1 MKRKYNKKMNKNFN
15 FAKYFFVFL
24 IYFFVSAQAIAVPAD
39 TTMKNRRQSDN
50 RLLDFYL
57 IGDEFVNF
65 ARSTDNYTLLL
76 NKNGDYCYAY
86 LNENGDL
93 TASSYLAANPNQRT
107 KAEID
112 FLSSINKNLIFSDNQ
127 ITSRKEAFQKI
138 ETNYPTVGENNL
150 LIILVSFA
158 DRAFTYTRE
167 DFDSLASQPGYN
179 RNGATGSVK
188 DYYYDVS
195 FGQLELNPMVVG
207 PYTLSQPMAYYGAT
221 GPSFS
226 DVNPKAMISE
236 ACVLADSEI
245 DFSQFDMNNDGML
258 DAVHVIFA
266 GAGEA
271 STGESNAIWPHRW
284 SIYPFDSLDI
294 TFDGVT
300 LKDYSCSAEKM
311 GSGMD
316 GIGTICHEFG
326 HVLGLPDLYDTDY
339 EGSGGQATAVNT
351 WSIMASGSYNNYS
364 NTPASFTAYEKYRL
378 NWLEFDTLS
387 LAGEYVLPP
396 LLDSNK
402 AYIITTPYENEF
414 FVFENRHQSSWDTYL
429 PNSGGLIFHVKQEG
443 DYNIN
448 CDPNYQKYDIEEA
461 DRNDADNT
469 LATDVFPSIQ
479 YNNFFTDYSQPNSIL
494 WSGESLNKPITRIT
508 RDTSDNCISFRF
520 MIPDSS
526 AIIETSHE
534 NVKLSNTS
542 YKVKGFEVYEGIYN
556 YTFKGFALDTLQD
569 FSTEQFFE
577 TNEFNADSFSTVLTN
592 LLYAKTYYYRSAYI
606 SDYDTVYGQIKTFT
620 TVDGQPIL
628 KTNSATNIDLTSMTV
643 GGGVLV
649 AGDFPILEYGICY
662 STTQNPDTTTN
673 VISFVGEC
681 ETFTTQITG
690 LEQAT
695 KYYFRT
701 YAITALGIKYA
712 PQKSATTDFIPVENN
727 VITGGATLCE
737 GADFGM
743 ILGSQPQAG
752 QGNFTYQWQKK
763 EEGRSWEDIEENG
776 NEKDYIVGTLTT
788 TTSFRRVVFSL
799 AIRDE
804 SNVIE
809 MKVLKSKGGKI
820 EGKTEWISSEEDT
833 LTLTSFKGEI
843 LSWQEANQD
852 FSWHT
857 IANSEQD
864 TTLLYNPS
872 LLDTVYLRAVVQLN
886 ECPIAYSDTL
896 KINVIQDVSLETL
909 QEGEMY
915 FVYPNPSRGQA
926 HLNNTSQDYLS
937 IRIFDSNA
945 REIIAFET
953 SEKKL
958 NLPIENLSNGIYILR
973 IENKTTQKL
982 VKDIKLIL
990 MK

>member
-1 MKRKYNKKMNKNFN
+1 MNRSFELR
-15 FAKYFFVFL
+15 KYFFVL
-24 IYFFVSAQAIAVPAD
+24 IIFFFASLQAFAVPAD
-39 TTMKNRRQSDN
+39 TTMKSKRQSDN

-65 ARSTDNYTLLL
+65 ARSIDNYTLLL
-76 NKNGDYCYAY
+76 NQNGDYCYAY

-93 TASSYLAANPNQRT
+93 TASSYLASNPNQRT

-112 FLSSINKNLIFSDNQ
+112 FLASINKRLTFSDSQ
-127 ITSRKEAFQKI
+127 ITSRKAPFQKI
-138 ETNYPTVGENNL
+138 ETNYPTVGDNNL
-150 LIILVSFA
+150 LIVLVSFA

-167 DFDSLASQPGYN
+167 DFDSLTSQPGYN

-195 FGQLELNPMVVG
+195 FGSLNLNPTVVG
-207 PYTLSQPMAYYGAT
+207 PYTLSQPMAYYGANA
-221 GPSFS
+221 SYFS
-226 DVNPKAMISE
+226 DVNPKEMISE
-236 ACVLADSEI
+236 GCALADNDV
-245 DFSQFDMNNDGML
+245 DFSQFDMNNDGII

-271 STGESNAIWPHRW
+271 STGEGDAIWPHRW
-284 SIYPFDSLDI
+284 SIYAYDSLDI

-300 LKDYSCSAEKM
+300 LRDYSCSAEKM

-378 NWLEFDTLS
+378 NWLELDTLS

-396 LLDSNK
+396 LMDSNK

-414 FVFENRHQSSWDTYL
+414 FIFENRQQSSWDTYI

-461 DRNDADNT
+461 DRNDDEST
-469 LATDVFPSIQ
+469 LSTDVFPSAQ
-479 YNNFFTDYSQPNSIL
+479 YNNFFTDYSLPNSIL
-494 WSGESLNKPITRIT
+494 WSGETLNKPITRIT
-508 RDTSDNCISFRF
+508 RDTSDNCIRFRF

-526 AIIETSHE
+526 AIVETVHGSI
-534 NVKLSNTS
+534 KLSNTS
-542 YKVKGFEVYEGIYN
+542 YKVKGIEVYEGLYE
-556 YTFKGFALDTLQD
+556 YGFKGFALDTLQD

-577 TNEFNADSFSTVLTN
+577 ANEFNADSFATILTN

-606 SDYDTVYGQIKTFT
+606 SDYDTAYGQVKTFT

-673 VISFVGEC
+673 VISFVGELD
-681 ETFTTQITG
+681 TFTTQLTG

-695 KYYFRT
+695 KYYFRA

-712 PQKSATTDFIPVENN
+712 TQKFATTYFIPVENN

-737 GADFGM
+737 GSDFGM

-752 QGNFTYQWQKK
+752 QGNFTYQWQRKVN
-763 EEGRSWEDIEENG
+763 GQAWEDIEEEG
-776 NEKDYIVGTLTT
+776 NAKDYVVGTLSE

-804 SNVIE
+804 SNVVE

-820 EGKTEWISSEEDT
+820 EAKTEWISSEEDT
-833 LTLTSFKGEI
+833 LRLKSHKGEI

-852 FSWHT
+852 FNWHT

-864 TTLLYNPS
+864 TNLLYNPS
-872 LLDTVYLRAVVQLN
+872 LLDSVYLRAVVQLN

-896 KINVIQDVSLETL
+896 KINVIQDVSLE
-909 QEGEMY
+909 EIESGEMY
-915 FVYPNPSRGQA
+915 FVYPNPSRGHA
-926 HLNNTSQDYLS
+926 HLNNANQDRLT

-945 REIIAFET
+945 REIIMFET
-953 SEKKL
+953 ADEKL
-958 NLPIENLSNGIYILR
+958 NLPIENLSNGAYILR
-973 IENKTTQKL
+973 IENKTTKKI

>member
-1 MKRKYNKKMNKNFN
+1 MKKNFD
-15 FAKYFFVFL
+15 FVKYFFAFL
-24 IYFFVSAQAIAVPAD
+24 IFFFVSSQLMAIPAD
-39 TTMKNRRQSDN
+39 TTMKSKRQSDN

-65 ARSTDNYTLLL
+65 ARSIDNYTLLL
-76 NKNGDYCYAY
+76 NENGDYCYAY

-93 TASSYLAANPNQRT
+93 VVSSYLASNPNQRT
-107 KAEID
+107 KTEID
-112 FLSSINKNLIFSDNQ
+112 FLSSINKRLTFSQTQ
-127 ITSRKEAFQKI
+127 ITEKRQPFQKI
-138 ETNYPTVGENNL
+138 ESNYPTVGENNL

-167 DFDSLASQPGYN
+167 DFDSLTSQPGYS

-195 FGQLELNPMVVG
+195 FGQLELNPTVVG

-226 DVNPKAMISE
+226 DVNPKEMVSE
-236 ACVLADSEI
+236 ACALADSEI
-245 DFSQFDMNNDGML
+245 DFSQFDMNNDGIV

-271 STGESNAIWPHRW
+271 STGETDAIWPHRW
-284 SIYPFDSLDI
+284 NFYPSDSFNI
-294 TFDGVT
+294 TFDGVS

-311 GSGMD
+311 GAGMD

-339 EGSGGQATAVNT
+339 AGSGGQATAINT
-351 WSIMASGSYNNYS
+351 WSIMASGSYNNCS

-378 NWLEFDTLS
+378 NWLQLDTLEV
-387 LAGEYVLPP
+387 AGEYVLPP
-396 LLDSNK
+396 LMDSNK
-402 AYIITTPYENEF
+402 AYIITSPYEDEF
-414 FVFENRHQSSWDTYL
+414 FVFENRNQSSWDTYV

-461 DRNDADNT
+461 DRNDDDNT
-469 LATDVFPSIQ
+469 LATDVFPSAQ
-479 YNNFFTDYSQPNSIL
+479 YNNFFADYSQPNSIL
-494 WSGESLNKPITRIT
+494 WNGESLNKPITRIT
-508 RDTSDNCISFRF
+508 RDTSDNCIRFRF

-526 AIIETSHE
+526 AIVETIHE
-534 NVKLSNTS
+534 SIKLSNTS
-542 YKVKGFEVYEGIYN
+542 YQVKGIEVYAGIYN

-577 TNEFNADSFSTVLTN
+577 ADGFNADSFSTVLTN

-606 SDYDTVYGQIKTFT
+606 SDYDTIYGQIKTFT

-649 AGDFPILEYGICY
+649 EGDFPILEYGICY

-712 PQKSATTDFIPVENN
+712 PQKSATTDFIPIENN

-737 GADFGM
+737 GLDFGM

-752 QGNFTYQWQKK
+752 QGNFTYQWQRK

-776 NEKDYIVGTLTT
+776 NGKDYIVGTLTSS
-788 TTSFRRVVFSL
+788 TSFRRIVFSL
-799 AIRDE
+799 AIRNE
-804 SNVIE
+804 SNVVE

-833 LTLTSFKGEI
+833 LTLKSFKGEI

-852 FSWHT
+852 FNWHT
-857 IANSEQD
+857 ISDSQQD
-864 TTLLYNPS
+864 TNLVYNPS

-896 KINVIQDVSLETL
+896 KINVIQDVSLE
-909 QEGEMY
+909 EIENGEMY
-915 FVYPNPSRGQA
+915 FVYPNPSKGQSI
-926 HLNNTSQDYLS
+926 LNNPTQQSLFLT
-937 IRIFDSNA
+937 IFDSNA
-945 REIIAFET
+945 REIISF
-953 SEKKL
+953 SSSDSQI
-958 NLPIENLSNGIYILR
+958 NLPIQGLQNGIYFLR
-973 IENKTTQKL
+973 IENKQDKKQ
-982 VKDIKLIL
+982 VKEIKIIL
-990 MK
+990 MN

>member
-1 MKRKYNKKMNKNFN
+1 
-15 FAKYFFVFL
+15 
-24 IYFFVSAQAIAVPAD
+24 
-39 TTMKNRRQSDN
+39 
-50 RLLDFYL
+50 
-57 IGDEFVNF
+57 
-65 ARSTDNYTLLL
+65 
-76 NKNGDYCYAY
+76 
-86 LNENGDL
+86 
-93 TASSYLAANPNQRT
+93 
-107 KAEID
+107 
-112 FLSSINKNLIFSDNQ
+112 
-127 ITSRKEAFQKI
+127 
-138 ETNYPTVGENNL
+138 
-150 LIILVSFA
+150 
-158 DRAFTYTRE
+158 
-167 DFDSLASQPGYN
+167 
-179 RNGATGSVK
+179 
-188 DYYYDVS
+188 
-195 FGQLELNPMVVG
+195 
-207 PYTLSQPMAYYGAT
+207 
-221 GPSFS
+221 
-226 DVNPKAMISE
+226 
-236 ACVLADSEI
+236 
-245 DFSQFDMNNDGML
+245 MNNDGIV

-271 STGESNAIWPHRW
+271 STGESDAIWPHRW
-284 SIYPFDSLDI
+284 SIYPSDGFNI
-294 TFDGVT
+294 TFDGVR

-339 EGSGGQATAVNT
+339 EGSGGRATAVNT

-378 NWLEFDTLS
+378 NWLELDTLS

-396 LLDSNK
+396 LMDSNK

-414 FVFENRHQSSWDTYL
+414 FIFENRQQSSWDTYI

-461 DRNDADNT
+461 DRNDDEST
-469 LATDVFPSIQ
+469 LSTDVFPSAQ
-479 YNNFFTDYSQPNSIL
+479 YNNFFTDYSLPNSIL
-494 WSGESLNKPITRIT
+494 WSGETLNKPITRIT
-508 RDTSDNCISFRF
+508 RDTSDNCIRFRF

-526 AIIETSHE
+526 AIVETVHGSI
-534 NVKLSNTS
+534 KLSNTS
-542 YKVKGFEVYEGIYN
+542 YKVKGIEVYEGLYE
-556 YTFKGFALDTLQD
+556 YGFKGFALDTLQD

-577 TNEFNADSFSTVLTN
+577 ANEFNADSFATILTN

-606 SDYDTVYGQIKTFT
+606 SDYDTAYGQAKTFT

-628 KTNSATNIDLTSMTV
+628 RTNSATNIDLTSMTV

-673 VISFVGEC
+673 VISFVGELD
-681 ETFTTQITG
+681 TFTTQLTG

-695 KYYFRT
+695 KYYFRA

-712 PQKSATTDFIPVENN
+712 TQKFATTDFIPVENN

-737 GADFGM
+737 GSDFGM

-752 QGNFTYQWQKK
+752 QGNFTYQWQRKVN
-763 EEGRSWEDIEENG
+763 GQAWEDIEEDG
-776 NEKDYIVGTLTT
+776 NAKDYVVGTLSK

-804 SNVIE
+804 SNVVE
-809 MKVLKSKGGKI
+809 MTVLKSKGGKI
-820 EGKTEWISSEEDT
+820 EAKTDWISSEEDT
-833 LTLTSFKGEI
+833 LRLKSHKGEI

-852 FSWHT
+852 FNWRT

-864 TTLLYNPS
+864 TNLLYSPS

-896 KINVIQDVSLETL
+896 KINVIQDVSLE
-909 QEGEMY
+909 EIESGEMY
-915 FVYPNPSRGQA
+915 FVYPNPSRGHA
-926 HLNNTSQDYLS
+926 HLNNANQDRLT

-945 REIIAFET
+945 REIIMFET
-953 SEKKL
+953 ADEKL
-958 NLPIENLSNGIYILR
+958 NLPIENLSNGAYILR
-973 IENKTTQKL
+973 IENKTTKKI

>member
-1 MKRKYNKKMNKNFN
+1 MNRSFELR
-15 FAKYFFVFL
+15 KYFFVL
-24 IYFFVSAQAIAVPAD
+24 IVFFFASLQVFAVPAD
-39 TTMKNRRQSDN
+39 TTMKSKRQSDN

-65 ARSTDNYTLLL
+65 ARSIDNYTLLL
-76 NKNGDYCYAY
+76 NQNGDYCYAY

-93 TASSYLAANPNQRT
+93 IASSYLASNPNQRT
-107 KAEID
+107 KVEIE
-112 FLSSINKNLIFSDNQ
+112 FLSSINKRLTFSDSQ
-127 ITSRKEAFQKI
+127 ITSRKASFQKI
-138 ETNYPTVGENNL
+138 GTNYPTTGNNNL

-195 FGQLELNPMVVG
+195 FGSLNLNPTVVG
-207 PYTLSQPMAYYGAT
+207 PYILSQPMAYYGAT

-226 DVNPKAMISE
+226 DVNPKEMVSE
-236 ACVLADSEI
+236 ACALADNDV
-245 DFSQFDMNNDGML
+245 DFSQFDMNNDGIV

-271 STGESNAIWPHRW
+271 STGESDAIWPHRW
-284 SIYPFDSLDI
+284 SIYAYDSLDI

-300 LKDYSCSAEKM
+300 LRDYSCSAEKM

-378 NWLEFDTLS
+378 NWLELDTLS

-396 LLDSNK
+396 LMDSNK

-414 FVFENRHQSSWDTYL
+414 FIFENRQQSSWDTYI

-461 DRNDADNT
+461 DRNDDEST
-469 LATDVFPSIQ
+469 LSTDVFPSAQ
-479 YNNFFTDYSQPNSIL
+479 YNNFFTDYSLPNSIL
-494 WSGESLNKPITRIT
+494 WSGETLNKPITRIT
-508 RDTSDNCISFRF
+508 RDTSDNCIRFRF

-526 AIIETSHE
+526 AIVETVHGSI
-534 NVKLSNTS
+534 KLSNTS
-542 YKVKGFEVYEGIYN
+542 YKVKGIEVYEGLYE
-556 YTFKGFALDTLQD
+556 YGFKGFALDTLQD

-577 TNEFNADSFSTVLTN
+577 ANEFNADSFATILTN

-606 SDYDTVYGQIKTFT
+606 SDYDTAYGQVKTFT

-673 VISFVGEC
+673 VISFVGELD
-681 ETFTTQITG
+681 TFTTQLTG

-695 KYYFRT
+695 KYYFRA

-712 PQKSATTDFIPVENN
+712 TQKFATTYFIPVENN

-737 GADFGM
+737 GSDFGM

-752 QGNFTYQWQKK
+752 QGNFTYQWQRKVN
-763 EEGRSWEDIEENG
+763 GQAWEDIEEDG
-776 NEKDYIVGTLTT
+776 NVKDYVVGTLSE

-804 SNVIE
+804 SNEVE
-809 MKVLKSKGGKI
+809 MTVLKSKGGKI
-820 EGKTEWISSEEDT
+820 EAKTDWISSEEDT
-833 LTLTSFKGEI
+833 LRLKSHKGEI

-852 FSWHT
+852 FNWHT

-864 TTLLYNPS
+864 TNLLYNPS

-896 KINVIQDVSLETL
+896 KINVIQDVSLE
-909 QEGEMY
+909 EIESGEMY
-915 FVYPNPSRGQA
+915 FVYPNPSRGHA
-926 HLNNTSQDYLS
+926 HLNNANQDRLT

-945 REIIAFET
+945 REIIMFET
-953 SEKKL
+953 ADEKL
-958 NLPIENLSNGIYILR
+958 NLPIENLSNGAYILR
-973 IENKTTQKL
+973 IENKTTKKI

>member
-1 MKRKYNKKMNKNFN
+1 MKYFTQLL
-15 FAKYFFVFL
+15 KYFFVL
-24 IYFFVSAQAIAVPAD
+24 IIFFYVSNKAMAVPAD
-39 TTMKNRRQSDN
+39 TTMKSITQSDK
-50 RLLDFYL
+50 RLLNFYL
-57 IGDEFVNF
+57 IGDEFINF
-65 ARSTDNYTLLL
+65 GRSLDGYTLLL
-76 NKNGDYCYAY
+76 NENGDYCYAFID
-86 LNENGDL
+86 ENGNL
-93 TASSYLAANPNQRT
+93 LPSNYLASNQNLRT
-107 KAEID
+107 KSENE
-112 FLSSINKNLIFSDNQ
+112 FLSTIEKGLYFSKHQVVN
-127 ITSRKEAFQKI
+127 RKQSFQKI
-138 ETNYPTVGENNL
+138 ETNYPTVGNNNL

-158 DRAFTYTRE
+158 DRAFTYTRD

-195 FGQLELNPMVVG
+195 FGNLNLIPTVVG

-226 DVNPKAMISE
+226 DINPKEMVSE
-236 ACVLADSEI
+236 ACVLADNDV
-245 DFSQFDMNNDGML
+245 DFSQFDMNNDGIV

-271 STGESNAIWPHRW
+271 STGESDAIWPHRW
-284 SIYPFDSLDI
+284 SIYPSDGFNI
-294 TFDGVT
+294 TFDGVR

-339 EGSGGQATAVNT
+339 EGSGGRATAVNT

-378 NWLEFDTLS
+378 NWLELDTLS

-396 LLDSNK
+396 LMDSNK

-414 FVFENRHQSSWDTYL
+414 FIFENRQQSSWDTYI

-461 DRNDADNT
+461 DRNDDEST
-469 LATDVFPSIQ
+469 LSTDVFPSAQ
-479 YNNFFTDYSQPNSIL
+479 YNNFFTDYSLPNSIL
-494 WSGESLNKPITRIT
+494 WSGETLNKPITRIT
-508 RDTSDNCISFRF
+508 RDTSDNCIRFRF

-526 AIIETSHE
+526 AIVETVHGSI
-534 NVKLSNTS
+534 KLSNTS
-542 YKVKGFEVYEGIYN
+542 YKVKGIEVYEGLYE
-556 YTFKGFALDTLQD
+556 YGFKGFALDTLQD

-577 TNEFNADSFSTVLTN
+577 ANEFNADSFATILTN

-606 SDYDTVYGQIKTFT
+606 SDYDTAYGQAKTFT

-628 KTNSATNIDLTSMTV
+628 RTNSATNIDLTSMTV

-673 VISFVGEC
+673 VISFVGELD
-681 ETFTTQITG
+681 TFTTQLTG

-695 KYYFRT
+695 KYYFRA

-712 PQKSATTDFIPVENN
+712 TQKFATTDFIPVENN

-737 GADFGM
+737 GSDFGM

-752 QGNFTYQWQKK
+752 QGNFTYQWQRKVN
-763 EEGRSWEDIEENG
+763 GQAWEDIEEDG
-776 NEKDYIVGTLTT
+776 NAKDYVVGTLSK

-804 SNVIE
+804 SNVVE
-809 MKVLKSKGGKI
+809 MTVLKSKGGKI
-820 EGKTEWISSEEDT
+820 EAKTDWISSEEDT
-833 LTLTSFKGEI
+833 LRLKSHKGEI

-852 FSWHT
+852 FNWRT

-864 TTLLYNPS
+864 TNLLYSPS

-896 KINVIQDVSLETL
+896 KINVIQDVSLE
-909 QEGEMY
+909 EIESGEMY
-915 FVYPNPSRGQA
+915 FVYPNPSRGHA
-926 HLNNTSQDYLS
+926 HLNNANQDRLT

-945 REIIAFET
+945 REIIMFET
-953 SEKKL
+953 ADEKL
-958 NLPIENLSNGIYILR
+958 NLPIENLSNGAYILR
-973 IENKTTQKL
+973 IENKTTKKI